1 MQSWSR
7 RIALGGA
14 VLFGLFAIAW
24 IVVSR
29 SGGSD
34 DDLNIVV
41 GVLVY
46 AFLGFAAVVTF
57 LAWRRRGGGPRGGV
71 EGYLQG
77 HPLVVEA
84 VGEPVEVR
92 MPPGATGR
100 GHGQANVVA
109 EVTGPRG
116 EARAELALARLG
128 REWEVLGG
136 TLQVDGRNLQL
147 EGSSGSGESEP
158 V

>member
-24 IVVSR
+24 IVVNR
-29 SGGSD
+29 SGGSR
-34 DDLNIVV
+34 DDLNLVA

-46 AFLGFAAVVTF
+46 AFLAFVAVVTF
-57 LAWRRRGGGPRGGV
+57 LAWRGRGDSPRGGV
-71 EGYLQG
+71 EGYLQH
-77 HPLVVEA
+77 HPRVIES

-109 EVTGPRG
+109 EVAGPRG

-128 REWEVLGG
+128 REWEVLSG
-136 TLQVDGRNLQL
+136 TLLAEGRRVEL
-147 EGSSGSGESEP
+147 ESSGSGESEP
-158 V
+158 A